1 MNVGSPGRTP
11 SAGGARYPRIVDG
24 RGREGPAG
32 RSAAAGRPASV
43 GVGGAFSIGIGGI
56 VGGGIFATLGLA
68 AAEAGGA
75 TWISFAVG
83 GTLALLTAYAYVH
96 LSLAFPSRGGTVAFL
111 DRAFGSGVRAGGVS
125 TMLVAS
131 YVVILALYAAAFASY
146 ASTLLPADMREA
158 SQRPLTLG
166 IIVALALVN
175 LVGPRLV
182 TRTEGLFNV
191 GKLGILALF
200 VVVGFAG
207 GTIDTARLAPST
219 WPGPMAIASA
229 GMLVFLSYEG
239 FELIANASD
248 RVRDPGRTLPIA
260 FFGSVGVAAVLYVL
274 IVIVTTGSLS
284 PAELAAAQ
292 SNVLTA
298 AGEAVMGPPG
308 AVLLAIGAILATA
321 SAINADYFGASKLPV
336 VLAEQDEAPEVAGRE
351 VWGRHPVGLG
361 LIMILALGCAAFLDL
376 HALSAAAS
384 AGFIAAF
391 AVVNGANARLADR
404 TGSRRWISI
413 VGAVACVVALV
424 ALVLDL
430 LRQPAH
436 GPEVAV
442 IAALLV
448 LPFVYQAVYQR
459 LVVARRTAGTA

>member
-1 MNVGSPGRTP
+1 MEQRTP
-11 SAGGARYPRIVDG
+11 GTTGA
-24 RGREGPAG
+24 
-32 RSAAAGRPASV
+32 PASPAAV
-43 GVGGAFSIGIGGI
+43 GVGAAFSIGIGGI

-83 GTLALLTAYAYVH
+83 AVLALLTAYAYVH
-96 LSLAFPSRGGTVAFL
+96 LSFAFPNRGGTVAFL

-146 ASTLLPADMREA
+146 VATLLPAEMRA
-158 SQRPLTLG
+158 PAQTPLALG
-166 IIVALALVN
+166 IIVVLALVN
-175 LVGPRLV
+175 FAGPRLV
-182 TRTEGLFNV
+182 TSTEGFFNV
-191 GKLGILALF
+191 GKLGILAIF
-200 VVVGFAG
+200 VVAGFAG
-207 GTIDTARLAPST
+207 GTIDPARLAPSG
-219 WPGPMAIASA
+219 WPGPMAIVSA

-248 RVRDPGRTLPIA
+248 RVREPGRTLPIA
-260 FFGSVGVAAVLYVL
+260 FFGSVAVAAILYVL
-274 IVIVTTGSLS
+274 IVVVTTGSLS
-284 PAELAAAQ
+284 PGDLAAAQ

-336 VLAEQDEAPEVAGRE
+336 VLAEQDEAPEIADRE

-361 LIMILALGCAAFLDL
+361 LIMALALVCAAFLNL

-384 AGFIAAF
+384 AGFIAVF
-391 AVVNGANARLADR
+391 AVVNLANARLADR
-404 TGSRRWISI
+404 TGSRRWISL
-413 VGAVACVVALV
+413 VGAIACVVALA

-430 LRQPAH
+430 LRQPGH
-436 GPEVAV
+436 GAEAAV
-442 IAALLV
+442 VAALLV
-448 LPFVYQAVYQR
+448 LPFVYQALYQR
-459 LVVARRTAGTA
+459 LVVARRTAARS

>member
-1 MNVGSPGRTP
+1 M
-11 SAGGARYPRIVDG
+11 D
-24 RGREGPAG
+24 
-32 RSAAAGRPASV
+32 RPAPASSPPPIAPGPPSGSV

-75 TWISFAVG
+75 AWISFAVG
-83 GTLALLTAYAYVH
+83 AVLALLTAYAYVH

-111 DRAFGSGVRAGGVS
+111 DRAFGSGVAAGGVS
-125 TMLVAS
+125 TMLVVS

-146 ASTLLPADMREA
+146 VATLLPADMRDA
-158 SQRPLTLG
+158 AQQPLALG
-166 IIVALALVN
+166 IIVVLAGVN

-182 TRTEGLFNV
+182 TSTEGFFNV
-191 GKLGILALF
+191 GKLGILAIF
-200 VVVGFAG
+200 VVAGFAG
-207 GTIDTARLAPST
+207 GTIDPARLAPST
-219 WPGPMAIASA
+219 WPGPMAIVAA

-248 RVRDPGRTLPIA
+248 RVRDPARTLPIA
-260 FFGSVGVAAVLYVL
+260 FFGSVAVAAILYVL

-308 AVLLAIGAILATA
+308 AVVLAIGAILATA

-336 VLAEQDEAPEVAGRE
+336 VLAEQDEAPEVSGRE

-361 LIMILALGCAAFLDL
+361 VIMVLALLCAAFLDL

-384 AGFIAAF
+384 AGFIAVF
-391 AVVNGANARLADR
+391 AVVNVANARLAVR
-404 TGSRRWISI
+404 THSRRWVSV
-413 VGAVACVVALV
+413 VGAVACVIALG

-430 LRQPAH
+430 LGRAGHAQ
-436 GPEVAV
+436 EVVV

-448 LPFVYQAVYQR
+448 VPFVYQAAYQR
-459 LVVARRTAGTA
+459 LIVARRVTGA

>member
-1 MNVGSPGRTP
+1 M
-11 SAGGARYPRIVDG
+11 ADEAAQ
-24 RGREGPAG
+24 PATI
-32 RSAAAGRPASV
+32 
-43 GVGGAFSIGIGGI
+43 GVGGTFSIGIGGI

-75 TWISFAVG
+75 TWLSFTVGAV
-83 GTLALLTAYAYVH
+83 LAMLTAYSYLH

-125 TMLVAS
+125 TMLVVS

-146 ASTLLPADMREA
+146 VATLLPAEMRA
-158 SQRPLTLG
+158 SAQAPLGLG
-166 IIVALALVN
+166 IIVVLALVN

-182 TRTEGLFNV
+182 TSTEGFFNV
-191 GKLGILALF
+191 GKLGILAVF

-207 GTIDTARLAPST
+207 GTIDTARLAPSS
-219 WPGPMAIASA
+219 WPSPVAIVSA

-260 FFGSVGVAAVLYVL
+260 FFGSVAVAVVLYVL

-321 SAINADYFGASKLPV
+321 SAINADYFGASRLPV
-336 VLAEQDEAPEVAGRE
+336 VLAEQDEAPEVADCE
-351 VWGRHPVGLG
+351 VWGHHPVGLA
-361 LIMILALGCAAFLDL
+361 LIMVLALVFTALLDL
-376 HALSAAAS
+376 HVLSAAAS
-384 AGFIAAF
+384 AGFIAVF
-391 AVVNGANARLADR
+391 AVVNVANARLAER
-404 TGSRRWISI
+404 THSRQWISI
-413 VGAVACVVALV
+413 LGAAACVVALA
-424 ALVLDL
+424 ALVVDL
-430 LRQPAH
+430 IRQPGH
-436 GPEVAV
+436 GAEVLV

-448 LPFVYQAVYQR
+448 LPFVYQLAYQR
-459 LVVARRTAGTA
+459 LVVARRSAKAG